1 MWSVGLLLLTAISS
15 ARAQTC
21 PDGWLS
27 YRQSC
32 YLIVGTSKT
41 WHQAR
46 RECQTLQADLASL
59 ATGLEQVWM
68 GLQIPNINGHWIGLH
83 DIPQEGSWQ
92 WADGTPY
99 SSTVTSWNVGE
110 PNNVGDEDC
119 VEVLQGGGWNDHSCS
134 VSRPYICERSVG
146 VTDECD
152 TASGYEKNG
161 ARCYRLGDDSV
172 TWLDARAH
180 CRREGG
186 DVISVYNMTDHIYVA
201 TKVRLL
207 NEPVWIGLSDVDSPS
222 VLHWSNP
229 ADTFDFSYWQ
239 PGEPVGNWSW
249 PGATCVEVIGS
260 GRSAYWTGIRCG
272 NERKYICEKG
282 LYGTCPAGW
291 LTNERSCYQF
301 NTNHQTQWLEAKLN
315 CEAVG
320 AQLITISSQAEQDF
334 INTMSPSL
342 QAGGTNYLWTGLS
355 DYVDDGVFHWPDDDV
370 TYTNWLPSNPR
381 KDLVTGECNKPLGM
395 ESYAI
400 ADAQLNASAALDVD
414 HRPQRARLNARND
427 ANGGGGW
434 AAALSDVN
442 EWLEIDL
449 LYSTKVTGL
458 VTQGTFD
465 LLRWVTTYEVMYSL
479 DRHSWEI
486 ITENNGPPKIFQGNT
501 DQNTEVHTYL
511 DTPIVTRFV
520 RIWPKTWH
528 NGIGLRLELLGC
540 NSRQSKSCPSGWTLH
555 PIFSSCYLFVNQE
568 ETWDKAQTECDQ
580 KNATLTSVTSAEEQD
595 FILSHVNRN
604 LNIGFNDKA
613 TEGTFT
619 WLDGLSTTFVNW
631 EPGEPS
637 NAGGNEDCTEI
648 VYDTGLWN
656 DVPCGQVWSTRAYV
670 CKRPADD
677 VSLLPTALP
686 TIAWNSGKCP
696 VGWKEDP
703 MGDFCYQINS
713 ASFLTW
719 REAQAMCGQRG
730 GDLLSI
736 TTPHEQFYIT
746 GLLSSVTGIASLWI
760 GANSL
765 GTQSGWKWSDGSA
778 FVYFNWASGPDGDST
793 NNCVE
798 AVTSNGRWNDVSCDE
813 NRGYICKT
821 RQTPTVP
828 TPLPPPDQFLVHICE
843 RQGDTLSCD
852 AGKVIEVVAAT
863 YGRRD
868 PNICS
873 NNPISNTDCAAAG
886 VMQKVK
892 TSCDGQSSCPVV
904 ASNSVFGDPCSG
916 VQKYLEVTYN
926 CVNAGG
932 ADLIDCSTR
941 ADSRNGETITVRCPP
956 GCADTPA
963 EVKGTGV
970 YTDDSS
976 ICRAAIHDG
985 RITNEQGGDITVI
998 KVAGLQSYQS
1008 STQNGISTLP
1018 YGDWTAHS
1026 SFLFQSDGVL
1036 SCPPGW
1042 TSYHDNCFLTS
1053 SDQRSWQDASSAC
1066 RQMGGDLA
1074 SISTATEQ
1082 ALLTSLLA
1090 GVPGNTWIGLNDRSI
1105 HMYFQW
1111 IDGLQPTFTD
1121 WDNNQPNDWSGNT
1134 ENCVQVNNNNG
1145 HWNDA
1150 ACDQPAN
1157 YACKKPKALSAT
1169 PSVQPTIPGCEEG
1182 WMAYQASCYIVS
1194 DEVET
1199 WSSARSKC
1207 QSTYSAELAQIQ
1219 DRFEQAFLAS
1229 RVSDSDASLWIG
1241 LSGIIDNGQTTFQ
1254 WSDGEGLSYTN
1265 WDRNQ
1270 PDSSQGRCVSM
1281 HTGDGAGLWHTQD
1294 CGAPQKYI
1302 CEKQR
1307 VGFTAPPL
1315 PPATTPAP
1323 ICHAGWVGLEQ
1334 GAFCYQYKS
1343 GVKATWMEAVDV
1355 CRALG
1360 ASLCSI
1366 HSNAELNY
1374 IAGNVGPS
1382 GEAYWIGLNNRA
1394 TNQGYQWSDGTP
1406 VGFTD
1411 WAPGEPNNVNGLENC
1426 VEMYQ
1431 EPAGA
1436 VQWNDV
1442 SCYSLRDYVCKIAKG
1457 QSPIVQPTSATAPPV
1472 VTCEDPSWL
1481 YFQDSCYLFVDYFN
1495 GRSWDGARQDCRSA
1509 GGDLVSLGSPEEAG
1523 FVFQQAG
1530 RQLVYGTRA
1539 WIGLREYGVEGVYSW
1554 SDQTPVSFFN
1564 WGQGEPND
1572 HNGEQQCGAMYLHN
1586 GQWDDDNC
1594 GMQHNYI
1601 CEKANGTMTAA
1612 PPTAPWSGNC
1622 MSGWSSYGNKCFKI
1636 FDEQK
1641 TWTAARD
1648 VCRGVGP
1655 GMDLAA
1661 IENEFEQA
1669 FLTTQLYGMS
1679 GNLWIGLSQRS
1690 EPGQFLWTSGHSVSY
1705 TNWAASEPG
1714 YWLYSDDSCVEM
1726 RTDYND
1732 VGLWDDVSCDAVRG
1746 FICQGF
1752 KGSSLPLQTTPAS
1765 NCPSG
1770 YTQYLQSCYKVTDTK
1785 GTWEEENVACQLEG
1799 GQLSSILNVYQQAFV
1814 MSLAKGRVWIGL
1826 SDSQTPQQ
1834 YRWTDGWPVLYVNW
1848 GANEPSMGPREG
1860 CVAMEEGG
1868 AWDDTTCSTQLPA
1881 VCKISNTGYLQ
1892 TITFPSPRSVSNYA
1906 ELGTTLSQ
1914 DLRLFTLCL
1923 QMRTDMS
1930 SNSQA
1935 GMVSYAVQQQHNELL
1950 IFNQGGNGFTLH
1962 VQGKTAALGDLSVW
1976 DNERHAVCAT
1986 WRSTDGSW
1994 QVYTDGVLKAS
2005 GSGLNVGGTVR
2016 SGGTWILAQDQD
2028 AVGGAF
2034 HPDQAFSGEL
2044 SQVNLWDRVLTP
2056 AEIGTDW
2063 SVFCGQHGNVIDWT
2077 TTNINVFGLA
2087 TSDQYRCYLPPTAP
2101 PSHPGRCPDLT
2112 WVLWGR
2118 KCYYVESG
2126 TDTNNRRS
2134 WPEADYECTGR
2145 GAELVSLHSQAEIGL
2160 LQQMQ
2165 LTSSVWIGLYKNSDR
2180 AIEWTDGSP
2189 VDYTNWASGEP
2200 NDFDGSGREN
2210 CVEMYADGRWN
2221 DINCFGR
2228 LGFVCET
2235 SLQITSNT
2243 VEPPATTI
2251 HLTSIAASTTTRS
2264 SSTITTVITTKMPTT
2279 HSTQTSSR
2287 PMTSTPGV
2295 TTSYVPTTWKTGTP
2309 TTPPATKPSTNSLLQ
2324 TSSKTM
2330 DASTVAKP
2338 PRTENVATDG
2348 PSHMTPAS
2356 QEKDPSAQHDLETGA
2371 IVAIILSC
2379 VLVLLIAAAVPFF
2392 IYRRWSSTR
2401 GSRTDVPHSFGNL
2414 VYDMGNLGLD
2424 NGVGKKG
2431 DAVAMEMVSTG

>member
-1 MWSVGLLLLTAISS
+1 MNRIIRLPDSFVHCSTMFPEDMYKTSGAQQILVAARYYLKESS
-15 ARAQTC
+15 IQLQRGGKQVERKDVECRA
-21 PDGWLS
+21 S
-27 YRQSC
+27 
-32 YLIVGTSKT
+32 TSDR
-41 WHQAR
+41 HFVR
-46 RECQTLQADLASL
+46 
-59 ATGLEQVWM
+59 
-68 GLQIPNINGHWIGLH
+68 
-83 DIPQEGSWQ
+83 
-92 WADGTPY
+92 
-99 SSTVTSWNVGE
+99 SWNVGE

-134 VSRPYICERSVG
+134 VSRPYICERSV
-146 VTDECD
+146 
-152 TASGYEKNG
+152 
-161 ARCYRLGDDSV
+161 
-172 TWLDARAH
+172 
-180 CRREGG
+180 
-186 DVISVYNMTDHIYVA
+186 
-201 TKVRLL
+201 
-207 NEPVWIGLSDVDSPS
+207 
-222 VLHWSNP
+222 
-229 ADTFDFSYWQ
+229 
-239 PGEPVGNWSW
+239 
-249 PGATCVEVIGS
+249 
-260 GRSAYWTGIRCG
+260 
-272 NERKYICEKG
+272 
-282 LYGTCPAGW
+282 GTCPAGW

-370 TYTNWLPSNPR
+370 TYTNWLPSNPSDR
-381 KDLVTGECNKPLGM
+381 PDYVDCTTIYTGDNEGHWETRECFEQHAYICELPQGKDLVTGECNKPLGM

-442 EWLEIDL
+442 EWLEIEKRRTW
-449 LYSTKVTGL
+449 SRKSPS
-458 VTQGTFD
+458 Q
-465 LLRWVTTYEVMYSL
+465 
-479 DRHSWEI
+479 
-486 ITENNGPPKIFQGNT
+486 KIFQGNT

-746 GLLSSVTGIASLWI
+746 G
-760 GANSL
+760 
-765 GTQSGWKWSDGSA
+765 
-778 FVYFNWASGPDGDST
+778 PDGDST

-932 ADLIDCSTR
+932 AVFAAHLAVLTHR
-941 ADSRNGETITVRCPP
+941 QRLKGQ
-956 GCADTPA
+956 GC
-963 EVKGTGV
+963 
-970 YTDDSS
+970 
-976 ICRAAIHDG
+976 
-985 RITNEQGGDITVI
+985 
-998 KVAGLQSYQS
+998 
-1008 STQNGISTLP
+1008 TLM

-1090 GVPGNTWIGLNDRSI
+1090 G
-1105 HMYFQW
+1105 
-1111 IDGLQPTFTD
+1111 
-1121 WDNNQPNDWSGNT
+1121 
-1134 ENCVQVNNNNG
+1134 
-1145 HWNDA
+1145 
-1150 ACDQPAN
+1150 
-1157 YACKKPKALSAT
+1157 
-1169 PSVQPTIPGCEEG
+1169 
-1182 WMAYQASCYIVS
+1182 
-1194 DEVET
+1194 
-1199 WSSARSKC
+1199 
-1207 QSTYSAELAQIQ
+1207 
-1219 DRFEQAFLAS
+1219 
-1229 RVSDSDASLWIG
+1229 
-1241 LSGIIDNGQTTFQ
+1241 
-1254 WSDGEGLSYTN
+1254 
-1265 WDRNQ
+1265 
-1270 PDSSQGRCVSM
+1270 
-1281 HTGDGAGLWHTQD
+1281 
-1294 CGAPQKYI
+1294 
-1302 CEKQR
+1302 
-1307 VGFTAPPL
+1307 
-1315 PPATTPAP
+1315 
-1323 ICHAGWVGLEQ
+1323 GWVGLEQ

-1495 GRSWDGARQDCRSA
+1495 GRSWDGARQDCR
-1509 GGDLVSLGSPEEAG
+1509 
-1523 FVFQQAG
+1523 
-1530 RQLVYGTRA
+1530 
-1539 WIGLREYGVEGVYSW
+1539 W

-1661 IENEFEQA
+1661 IENEFEQ
-1669 FLTTQLYGMS
+1669 
-1679 GNLWIGLSQRS
+1679 
-1690 EPGQFLWTSGHSVSY
+1690 
-1705 TNWAASEPG
+1705 
-1714 YWLYSDDSCVEM
+1714 
-1726 RTDYND
+1726 
-1732 VGLWDDVSCDAVRG
+1732 
-1746 FICQGF
+1746 
-1752 KGSSLPLQTTPAS
+1752 GSSLPLQTTPAS